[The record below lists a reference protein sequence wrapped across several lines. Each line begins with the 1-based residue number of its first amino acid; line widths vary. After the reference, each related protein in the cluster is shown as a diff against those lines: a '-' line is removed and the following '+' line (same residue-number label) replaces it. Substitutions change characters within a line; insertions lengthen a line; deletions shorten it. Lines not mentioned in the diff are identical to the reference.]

1 MKTTSRKRLLVSSV
15 AMLLVAMLALGTATY
30 AWFTTNTTSYADRI
44 NVSTSKA
51 STLVVS
57 KNDKKW
63 ATHVEYG
70 VGTDTTAKT
79 MFPASSGDGSSW
91 FKANAVDGT
100 GTIDKT
106 TVAAATKEGN
116 LDPDYVYVNE
126 LNVKNDGKL
135 KVENIKITFLALADS
150 SDYARIALVPKAG
163 ASSETDVVTRTGTFA
178 SNIYDNQGE
187 SYYPIVSATAST
199 AVSPTTITCN
209 NKTEIKVP
217 DLDAGKMAYYDLY
230 VWFEGQDKDCKNAN
244 SGQPIP
250 KLSFNVTG
258 DPVQE

>member
-44 NVSTSKA
+44 NVATSKA

-63 ATHVEYG
+63 GTHVEYG
-70 VGTDTTAKT
+70 VGTDTTAQT
-79 MFPASSGDGSSW
+79 MFPASSADGSNW
-91 FKANAVDGT
+91 FKADAKDGT
-100 GTIDKT
+100 GVIDEAT
-106 TVAAATKEGN
+106 LTAAIKEGK
-116 LDPDYVYVNE
+116 LDPDYVFVNE

-135 KVENIKITFLALADS
+135 KVTNIKIKFLALADS
-150 SDYARIALVPKAG
+150 SSYARIALVPKAG
-163 ASSETDVVTRTGTFA
+163 ASSETDVVTRTGAFA
-178 SNIYDNQGE
+178 TNVYDNQGE
-187 SYYPIVSATAST
+187 SYYPVENA
-199 AVSPTTITCN
+199 TTISSTTIN
-209 NKTEIKVP
+209 ATKATEISVP

-250 KLSFNVTG
+250 KLRFDVTG
-258 DPVQE
+258 TPVEA

>member
-57 KNDKKW
+57 KNDKQW
-63 ATHVEYG
+63 GTHVEYG
-70 VGTDTTAKT
+70 VGTDDSAKT
-79 MFPASSGDGSSW
+79 MFPASSADGSNW
-91 FKANAVDGT
+91 FRADAIDGT
-100 GTIDKT
+100 GTINMT
-106 TVAAATKEGN
+106 TLAAATKEGK
-116 LDPDYVYVNE
+116 LDPDYVFVNE

-135 KVENIKITFLALADS
+135 KVTNIKIKFLALANS
-150 SDYARIALVPKAG
+150 SKYARIALVPKAG
-163 ASSETDVVTRTGTFA
+163 GSTETDVVTTTGAFA
-178 SNIYDNQGE
+178 TNVYDNQGE
-187 SYYPIVSATAST
+187 KYYPVQDA
-199 AVSPTTITCN
+199 TTISSTLIN
-209 NKTEIKVP
+209 ATKATEISVP

-250 KLSFNVTG
+250 NLRFDVTG
-258 DPVQE
+258 TPVEA